1 MGHIVPLNH
10 STRTSQK
17 LPQTAC
23 KQKGTTVFLLSLIYE
38 NGLQAEFDPWFA
50 VKGGQWSATL
60 GAAARS
66 AGIRA
71 QQFLFHKVKA
81 VCD

>member
-1 MGHIVPLNH
+1 M
-10 STRTSQK
+10 
-17 LPQTAC
+17 
-23 KQKGTTVFLLSLIYE
+23 FLLSLIYE

-71 QQFLFHKVKA
+71 RQFLFHKVKA